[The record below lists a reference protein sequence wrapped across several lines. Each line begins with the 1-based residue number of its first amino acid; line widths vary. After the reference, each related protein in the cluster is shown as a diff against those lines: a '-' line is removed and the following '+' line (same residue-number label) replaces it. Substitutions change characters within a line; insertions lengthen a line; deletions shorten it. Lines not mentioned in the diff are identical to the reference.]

1 MDFDKALEIIKEYK
15 YPFLTEESET
25 RRSVTIVRKL
35 GIDDVNNKLLLLLKD
50 NKGDYV
56 FLVENSNG
64 VGYRRYDLENTSEE
78 DFRKTLDSLKNITY
92 LSLKEYEDKVK
103 EIQDRF
109 ITITRAILGNEDN
122 EEDKDISLKYFN
134 TDYTLPVFE
143 IYTNDKYAGRYMY
156 VDDSE
161 SSTIEMVLSSYLGM
175 TDEEY
180 IEKCRSVTKYRDK
193 NSDLFKK
200 SREK

>member
-25 RRSVTIVRKL
+25 RKNVTIVRKL
-35 GIDDVNNKLLLLLKD
+35 DIDDVNNKLLLLLKD
-50 NKGDYV
+50 NNGDYV

-64 VGYRRYDLENTSEE
+64 VGYRRHDLDNTSEE
-78 DFRKTLDSLKNITY
+78 EFREVLNSLKDINY

-122 EEDKDISLKYFN
+122 EENKDISLKYFN
-134 TDYTLPVFE
+134 TDCTLPVFE

-156 VDDSE
+156 VGDSE
-161 SSTIEMVLSSYLGM
+161 GSTIEMIISGYLGM

-180 IEKCRSVTKYRDK
+180 IEKCRTVMKYRDK

>member
-25 RRSVTIVRKL
+25 RKNVTIVRKL
-35 GIDDVNNKLLLLLKD
+35 GIDDVNNKLLLLLK
-50 NKGDYV
+50 NNNGDYV

-64 VGYRRYDLENTSEE
+64 VGYRRHDLDNTSEE
-78 DFRKTLDSLKNITY
+78 EFREVLDSLKDINY
-92 LSLKEYEDKVK
+92 LSFKEYEDKVK

-122 EEDKDISLKYFN
+122 EENKDISLKYFN
-134 TDYTLPVFE
+134 TDCTLPIFE

-161 SSTIEMVLSSYLGM
+161 SSTIEMIISSYLGM

-180 IEKCRSVTKYRDK
+180 IEKCRSVMKYRDK

>member
-92 LSLKEYEDKVK
+92 LSPKEYEEKVK

-161 SSTIEMVLSSYLGM
+161 GSTIEMVISSYLGL

-180 IEKCRSVTKYRDK
+180 IEKCRSVLRYRDK

-200 SREK
+200 AREK

>member
-25 RRSVTIVRKL
+25 RKSLTIVRKL

-64 VGYRRYDLENTSEE
+64 VGYRRYDLDNTSEE

-109 ITITRAILGNEDN
+109 ITITRAVLGNEDN

-143 IYTNDKYAGRYMY
+143 IYTNDKYAGRYMH

-161 SSTIEMVLSSYLGM
+161 GSTIEMVISSYLGM

-180 IEKCRSVTKYRDK
+180 IEKCRSVMKYRDK

-200 SREK
+200 VREK

>member
-25 RRSVTIVRKL
+25 RKKVTIVRKL

-50 NKGDYV
+50 NNGDYV

-64 VGYRRYDLENTSEE
+64 VGYRRHDLDNTSEE
-78 DFRKTLDSLKNITY
+78 EFREVLDSLKDINY
-92 LSLKEYEDKVK
+92 LSLKEYEGKVK

-134 TDYTLPVFE
+134 TDCTLPIFE
-143 IYTNDKYAGRYMY
+143 IYTNDKYVGRYMY

-161 SSTIEMVLSSYLGM
+161 SSTIEMIISSYLGM

-180 IEKCRSVTKYRDK
+180 IEKCRSVMKYRDK

>member
-25 RRSVTIVRKL
+25 RKNVTIVRKL
-35 GIDDVNNKLLLLLKD
+35 DIDDVNNKLLLLLKD
-50 NKGDYV
+50 NNGDYV

-78 DFRKTLDSLKNITY
+78 EFRKVLDSLKDITY
-92 LSLKEYEDKVK
+92 LNPKEYEEKVK

-122 EEDKDISLKYFN
+122 KEDKDVSLKYFN
-134 TDYTLPVFE
+134 TDYTLSVFE

-156 VDDSE
+156 VDDSKG
-161 SSTIEMVLSSYLGM
+161 STIEMVISSYLGL

-180 IEKCRSVTKYRDK
+180 IEKCRSVMKYRDK

-200 SREK
+200 VREK

>member
-1 MDFDKALEIIKEYK
+1 MDFDKALEIIKEYN

-25 RRSVTIVRKL
+25 RKNVTIVRKL

-50 NKGDYV
+50 NNGDYV

-64 VGYRRYDLENTSEE
+64 VGYRRHDLDNTSEE
-78 DFRKTLDSLKNITY
+78 EFREVLDSLKDINY

-161 SSTIEMVLSSYLGM
+161 SSTIEMIISSYLGM

-180 IEKCRSVTKYRDK
+180 IEKCRSVMKYRDK